1 MRNFLRGAQE
11 GLKRLVITAEQ
22 LGWSASRTAGGHVKF
37 SKPGRLPI
45 FTSFTAS
52 DCHSALNALA
62 RLRRADVQAAQ
73 SSCQEI
79 I

>member
-11 GLKRLVITAEQ
+11 GLKRLVRAAEQ

-52 DCHSALNALA
+52 DCHSAHNALA
-62 RLRRADVQAAQ
+62 RIRRADVQAAQ
-73 SSCQEI
+73 SPCQEI
-79 I
+79 T